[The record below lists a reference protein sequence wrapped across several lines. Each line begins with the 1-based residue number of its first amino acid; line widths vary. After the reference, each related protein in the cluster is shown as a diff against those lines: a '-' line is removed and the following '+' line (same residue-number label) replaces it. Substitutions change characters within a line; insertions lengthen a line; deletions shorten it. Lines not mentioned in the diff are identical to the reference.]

1 MRSKIYFLRLI
12 FIEKYIKIIFKSFF
26 FNLNLININLIFF
39 QVKNKLKYI
48 LKNRFNTPL
57 MQYLFLE
64 T

>member
-39 QVKNKLKYI
+39 QVKNKLKDI